1 MIGALISGI
10 GQLFGGIAQ
19 KVGQRKQYE
28 REKADNIAMWN
39 MQNAYNSP
47 VEQMKRLK
55 EAGLNEH
62 LVYQSGNAIQPAGDV
77 SVNSSDGTSGLS
89 DIGNSFNTGYQA
101 YLQGKSIMSQNR
113 QRDVQSDLTEQ
124 KIKSEIKSQQL
135 QDLIITGKELQNRRD
150 FIDTRYKGQEK
161 EQELRK
167 LDAEIKLNNQ
177 SLTNLIATNENI
189 VADTKNKISENK
201 LKQQQSRQMQQDLE
215 FKVKNNLILL
225 KQGKMTLDA
234 MLTDIALK
242 KANIQAINQN
252 REYTSKQM
260 DKLQQDIKEQM
271 INMLSKNLD
280 NVQKVIGLKYSDKLQ
295 SIETELKEFEND
307 TKLVRLL
314 GAAMQMA
321 PVVR

>member
-28 REKADNIAMWN
+28 REKSDNIAMWN

-55 EAGLNEH
+55 EAGLNEN

-77 SVNSSDGTSGLS
+77 SVNSSDGSSGLS

-177 SLTNLIATNENI
+177 TLTNLIATNENI

-215 FKVKNNLILL
+215 FKAKNNLILL
-225 KQGKMTLDA
+225 KQGKMTLDS

-252 REYTSKQM
+252 REYTSKQL

-321 PVVR
+321 PVIK